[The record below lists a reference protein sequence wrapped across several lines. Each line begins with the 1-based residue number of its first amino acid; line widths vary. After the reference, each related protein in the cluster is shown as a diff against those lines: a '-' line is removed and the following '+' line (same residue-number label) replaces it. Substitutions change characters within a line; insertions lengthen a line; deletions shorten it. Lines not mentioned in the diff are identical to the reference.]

1 MTSATTANVMTEKIQ
16 KLSEDFVNGFIDIIT
31 KEINDRVDA
40 IKFEDQLDEEQVKE
54 IAREEVKETI
64 RDGEIT
70 VSIEA

>member
-1 MTSATTANVMTEKIQ
+1 MTEKIQ

>member
-1 MTSATTANVMTEKIQ
+1 LTSATTANVMTEKIQ